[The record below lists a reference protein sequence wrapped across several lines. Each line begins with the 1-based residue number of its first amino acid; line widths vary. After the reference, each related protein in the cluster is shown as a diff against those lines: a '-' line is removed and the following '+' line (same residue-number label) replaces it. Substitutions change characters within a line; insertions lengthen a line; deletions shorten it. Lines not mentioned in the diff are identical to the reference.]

1 MCPWP
6 RIQGAMMDDQTI
18 TVAYREWRGEP
29 RGKHRRR
36 REMAEKADAAI
47 ATTRAAGVAGGPRSP
62 LIPLPGLASGVGG
75 PIPAKETLG
84 DCIDCHACVNV
95 CPMGIDIRDGQQLA
109 CITCALCI
117 DACDE
122 VMDKVDKPRGLIG
135 YVTLADGERER
146 AGADPVPVWRR
157 IVRPRVMLYTVL
169 WSGIGVALVVALLL
183 RTDMTIAVDPVR
195 NPINVTLSDGSIRN
209 AYAVRLR
216 NMTGYDRDFRLSVEA
231 ADALTMTL
239 EGATGTTVTVPANET
254 LNQRVYL
261 TSAPGSP
268 ASATA
273 SMPIEVVA
281 TDAAGVGEAREPSVF
296 HGKQ

>member
-1 MCPWP
+1 
-6 RIQGAMMDDQTI
+6 
-18 TVAYREWRGEP
+18 
-29 RGKHRRR
+29 
-36 REMAEKADAAI
+36 
-47 ATTRAAGVAGGPRSP
+47 
-62 LIPLPGLASGVGG
+62 
-75 PIPAKETLG
+75 
-84 DCIDCHACVNV
+84 
-95 CPMGIDIRDGQQLA
+95 
-109 CITCALCI
+109 
-117 DACDE
+117 
-122 VMDKVDKPRGLIG
+122 MDKVDKPRGLIG

-231 ADALTMTL
+231 ADALSMTL